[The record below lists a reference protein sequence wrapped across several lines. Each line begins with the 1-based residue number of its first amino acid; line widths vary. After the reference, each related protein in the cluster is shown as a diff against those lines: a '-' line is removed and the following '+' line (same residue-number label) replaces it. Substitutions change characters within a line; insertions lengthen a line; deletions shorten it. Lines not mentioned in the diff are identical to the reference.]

1 MENKKKQHQKLAPLC
16 SIIPGGGQFY
26 NGQRLKGV
34 LYFVLVTAYVLAT
47 FQTVIYGNKGGGGYL
62 GYLRWEPKRGRT
74 IPCFSW
80 WREPI
85 PCFWQRWAL

>member
-47 FQTVIYGNKGGGGYL
+47 F
-62 GYLRWEPKRGRT
+62 RR
-74 IPCFSW
+74 
-80 WREPI
+80 
-85 PCFWQRWAL
+85 